1 MAVGCAPSLWGA
13 ADCHFPLSTNSHRS
27 SALHNPPVHW
37 PEGVGGGIGD
47 GGWFVGGVGGSFV
60 GVELGIDE
68 ADGSL
73 VGDDVPVVSACW
85 LHPHSVHPARAIA
98 ATT

>member
-1 MAVGCAPSLWGA
+1 
-13 ADCHFPLSTNSHRS
+13 
-27 SALHNPPVHW
+27 
-37 PEGVGGGIGD
+37 
-47 GGWFVGGVGGSFV
+47 
-60 GVELGIDE
+60 VEFGIDE

-73 VGDDVPVVSACW
+73 VADDVPVVSACW